1 MDVRQVRQQ
10 VVTSIEERG
19 LGSAALIGETVLVRG
34 GCYAGRR
41 FVFEELEAVW
51 LVDSDRVSLV
61 ANDGELL
68 PPIDLKA
75 DASQRPAA

>member
-10 VVTSIEERG
+10 VVTAIEERG

-34 GCYAGRR
+34 GYYAGRR
-41 FVFEELEAVW
+41 FVFEDLEAVW